1 MRRRGAHRMRYL
13 AAAAL
18 VLIAMVAGISFIPDL
33 GAGTGD
39 GLPPTAL
46 NQIARRNDLA
56 AAEGAA
62 SLRAKSEA
70 TARAADSIR
79 DAEDHARE
87 RNQAAAAP
95 GR

>member
-1 MRRRGAHRMRYL
+1 MRYL
-13 AAAAL
+13 AAAAI
-18 VLIAMVAGISFIPDL
+18 VLIAIVAGMSIIPNL
-33 GAGTGD
+33 GGGANG

-56 AAEGAA
+56 AAEAAA

-79 DAEDHARE
+79 DAEDRARE
-87 RNQAAAAP
+87 Q
-95 GR
+95 GRGPEQPSR